1 MSNRTELKQITK
13 ARLRSVETLIK
24 AKDWH
29 GAAYLLGYV
38 LECALKAAT
47 CKTLHLVSYPDGT
60 KNPNVSSY
68 FMTHK
73 FEQLLVVSGL
83 ENIFSSR
90 GPTKAWQNWSSFT
103 IEYPG
108 DWPIMRYDAKKIW
121 DEIKVKKLFSNITEP
136 KYGILSIIKDQRK
149 W

>member
-1 MSNRTELKQITK
+1 MVRCSI
-13 ARLRSVETLIK
+13 
-24 AKDWH
+24 
-29 GAAYLLGYV
+29 LLGYV

-47 CKTLHLVSYPDGT
+47 CKTLNLVSYPDHNN
-60 KNPNVSSY
+60 KNQNVSSY

-90 GPTKAWQNWSSFT
+90 GSANAWKNWSDFT
-103 IEYPG
+103 LEYPG
-108 DWPIMRYDAKKIW
+108 DWPAMRYDTKKTW
-121 DEIKVKKLFSNITEP
+121 DEIKVKKLFNNLNEP
-136 KYGILSIIKDQRK
+136 KHGILSIIKEKRK